1 MENLTTPNVYV
12 PKNRASTYP
21 KKTRREEICRSI
33 TCFLSNEQV
42 GGELVRIQHKTTSQ
56 YKM

>member
-12 PKNRASTYP
+12 PKNRASKYP
-21 KKTRREEICRSI
+21 KKTGKGEICRSQA
-33 TCFLSNEQV
+33 CFLSNEQV
-42 GGELVRIQHKTTSQ
+42 DGESVRIQHKTTSQ